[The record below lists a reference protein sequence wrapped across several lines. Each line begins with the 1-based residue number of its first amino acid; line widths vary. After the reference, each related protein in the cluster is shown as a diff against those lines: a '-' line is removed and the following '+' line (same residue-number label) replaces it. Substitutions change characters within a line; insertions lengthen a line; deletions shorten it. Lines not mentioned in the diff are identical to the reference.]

1 MTKWKKPSTPPA
13 DAEAHQDGCTCH
25 TLAQRSSLRLT
36 ASEELLLDVIRF
48 QCVAIAT
55 HDRQALVAAHQLAA
69 ARLGQA
75 AAPRLIISVGAMM
88 QAMRKERAGPFG
100 FLPPCC
106 LVVSP
111 DETDLIALL
120 RACRSRDPHLMEASS
135 AELAQGTA
143 SNRLISAAEA
153 ITAAVAASPRSQRD
167 LMLEAFADL
176 TAGEGSPRH

>member
-1 MTKWKKPSTPPA
+1 MTKWKKPSTPLA
-13 DAEAHQDGCTCH
+13 DAQPQHDGCTCQN
-25 TLAQRSSLRLT
+25 LAQRSSLRLT
-36 ASEELLLDVIRF
+36 ATEELLLDVIRF
-48 QCVAIAT
+48 QCMAIAT

-88 QAMRKERAGPFG
+88 QAMRKERACPFG

-111 DETDLIALL
+111 DEADLIALL
-120 RACRSRDPHLMEASS
+120 RACRTRDPLLMEASS
-135 AELAQGTA
+135 AELAHGTS
-143 SNRLISAAEA
+143 SNRLISAAKA
-153 ITAAVAASPRSQRD
+153 IAAAVAASPQSQRD

-176 TAGEGSPRH
+176 TLCEGATRH